1 MMKFSALLVT
11 SVSLCAVATVSAF
24 AAVPAH
30 KSAAHESSAAAPP
43 PVATYWMDVSTMSG
57 FGAGMMGAMGGGG
70 RPSLGQMMSMMNGGG
85 NSVAHMLSLKL
96 SSRDRPTAAP
106 EANHFIPAGMQMGA
120 SLPLVTPPPPKQHS
134 GTSSPSEPGSYE
146 KPQGRILIYWGCGE
160 HAGAG
165 QPMVIDFSKMAEGQI
180 PPGLEALAKM
190 GRAMGRMQM
199 HEPTR
204 DTSPGFGEWP
214 NTKDSRLVPASASL
228 MGAHRVEGN
237 YSPAMAF
244 TLGQGQDF
252 MPGLGLHEAGVMP
265 SGADRLDWTPAAQ
278 ATGYALA
285 LFGQGNGGDMVIW
298 TSGKGASMFP
308 AFDYQSPAQVRE
320 MIAAGAAL
328 PPSTSECLLPSE
340 VSRAVP
346 HGMVMGIGYG
356 PEAYFADKPHAP
368 IWTARVRYKTT
379 DMLMRGMGAEMG
391 RAGNGDQQAQGQ
403 PPEQKKKRHGF
414 GLGDILQ
421 GAVPH

>member
-1 MMKFSALLVT
+1 MKISALLVA
-11 SVSLCAVATVSAF
+11 SASLPAVAAVSAY
-24 AAVPAH
+24 AAAPVH
-30 KSAAHESSAAAPP
+30 KSSAAAPP

-57 FGAGMMGAMGGGG
+57 FGAGMMGGG

-96 SSRDRPTAAP
+96 SSRDRPAAAP
-106 EANHFIPAGMQMGA
+106 EANHFIPATMQMGA
-120 SLPLVTPPPPKQHS
+120 SLPLVTPPPPKQYT
-134 GTSSPSEPGSYE
+134 GTSSPSEPGTYE

-165 QPMVIDFSKMAEGQI
+165 QPMVIDFAKMAEGQI
-180 PPGLEALAKM
+180 PPGLEALTKM
-190 GRAMGRMQM
+190 GRAMGRMSM

-204 DTSPGFGEWP
+204 GDSPGFGEWP
-214 NTKDSRLVPASASL
+214 NTKDSRPVPASASL
-228 MGAHRVEGN
+228 LGAHRVEGN

-252 MPGLGLHEAGVMP
+252 MPGLGLREAGAMP
-265 SGADRLDWTPAAQ
+265 SGAERLDWTPAAQ

-285 LFGQGNGGDMVIW
+285 LFGGGSGQGGHDMVIW

-308 AFDYQSPAQVRE
+308 AFDYQTPAEVRQ

-328 PPSTSECLLPSE
+328 PPSTSECMLPAE

-346 HGMVMGIGYG
+346 QGMVMGIGYG
-356 PEAYFADKPHAP
+356 PEAAFADKPHAP

-379 DMLMRGMGAEMG
+379 AMLMRGMGAEMG
-391 RAGNGDQQAQGQ
+391 AAGNGDQQQVQGQ

-414 GLGDILQ
+414 GLGDLIQ
-421 GAVPH
+421 GVPH